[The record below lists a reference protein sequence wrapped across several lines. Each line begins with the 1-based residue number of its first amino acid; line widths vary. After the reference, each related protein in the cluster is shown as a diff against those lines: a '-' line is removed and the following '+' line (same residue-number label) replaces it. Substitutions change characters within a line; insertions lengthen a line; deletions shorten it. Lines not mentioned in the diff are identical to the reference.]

1 MKLTLKPLLN
11 WFVHRA
17 IETVDS
23 WDGSASGYA
32 DTNAYCKACLIDV
45 NPAGKAK
52 AQSHCMLP
60 VKAPGSSKFAD
71 RGIMAAAGGHGLS
84 AVKKPGDVDQST
96 WDSAVKKAAKT
107 IVNAYKDM
115 NKDAPGK
122 MMDMAGIARAVSIDL
137 VFQQLQTAMYEGMDS
152 WSGMDRGE
160 LGYLVTVYIENGEL
174 YALFNKEGLL
184 RRTLLNLGD
193 NDVVTMGPLEDV
205 TQQFV
210 PTQRSQVT
218 ILRQVDGDYRI
229 FMLAATALINKEG
242 QIDSTKLFDDM
253 IRRAEEYDVW
263 PTIDFAHLGEEDESC
278 EFGSIDWL
286 GREGVCYLASGVL
299 HADHPITQ
307 YLVPALQQ
315 RAADWG
321 VSIEYYPVPDSV
333 DYLNLG
339 SIEVPVF
346 LEGLNT
352 RITILPVEDA
362 CSWFTN
368 VGLEQRSMN
377 AKQKAALIKLL
388 GEEEFN
394 RRMAVVGD
402 VNTETDKRKLIFRAT
417 SGDEGTA
424 NTGEAGAD
432 SSATATD
439 QQAQTPTEQPANE
452 NKVDADLQPVLEV
465 DDEMVAQ
472 LAQAVTDSPGFS
484 TVLTTLTEKLT
495 NLLEQFTALQA
506 NFNTMQTA
514 VTRMDTRVKGL
525 ESEEQEYRQVLNADA
540 PRRVN
545 DAKVRMVYRPR
556 DQHQLEQ
563 RSLEEDEFEFED
575 SEAIANKT
583 LERIPNNGY
592 YPA

>member
-1 MKLTLKPLLN
+1 MN

-17 IETVDS
+17 IEEVTS
-23 WDGSASGYA
+23 WDGSASNYA

-71 RGIMAAAGGHGLS
+71 RGIMAASGGHGLS
-84 AVKKPGDVDQST
+84 QVKKPSDVDQTT
-96 WDSAVKKAAKT
+96 WDAVIKKAAKT

-115 NKDAPGK
+115 GRKAPGS
-122 MMDMAGIARAVSIDL
+122 MMDMAGMARAVSVDSI
-137 VFQQLQTAMYEGMDS
+137 FQQLQTAMYEGMDS

-184 RRTLLNLGD
+184 RRSLLNLGD

-205 TQQFV
+205 SQQFV

-218 ILRQVDGDYRI
+218 IKRQVDGNYRI

-242 QIDSTKLFDDM
+242 QIDSTKLFDNM
-253 IRRAEEYDVW
+253 IQRAEDYGFW

-278 EFGSIDWL
+278 EFGEVDWL

-299 HADHPITQ
+299 YADHPITQ
-307 YLVPALQQ
+307 ALVPALQQ
-315 RAADWG
+315 RATDWG

-339 SIEVPVF
+339 EIEIPVF

-352 RITILPVEDA
+352 RITILPAEDA

-368 VGLEQRSMN
+368 IGLEQRSMN

-394 RRMAVVGD
+394 RRMADVGS
-402 VNTETDKRKLIFRAT
+402 VNTETDKRKLIFRTT

-424 NTGEAGAD
+424 NGEPTVEA
-432 SSATATD
+432 SATE
-439 QQAQTPTEQPANE
+439 QQAETPAEEPVND
-452 NKVDADLQPVLEV
+452 NKVDANLQPEIEL
-465 DDEMVAQ
+465 DDEAVAQ
-472 LAQAVTDSPGFS
+472 IAQAVADAPSFS
-484 TVLTTLTEKLT
+484 AVVTALTEKLT
-495 NLLEQFTALQA
+495 NLLEQFTALQT

-514 VTRMDTRVKGL
+514 VTRMDSRIQGL
-525 ESEEQEYRQVLNADA
+525 ENEEQVYQQVLNADK

-556 DQHQLEQ
+556 DQHQAEQ
-563 RSLEEDEFEFED
+563 RSVEDEELDAESFED
-575 SEAIANKT
+575 IANKT